1 MPDDVSHA
9 DSDVDNYPAVQNTAA
24 QLDALKLTFLEI
36 GNLVSEQNEA
46 FEQQSFYFHS
56 QLAAKDETIKNL
68 TSRNLQLEQKI
79 KEMEARIKTHSKFN
93 LSAAHSVVYKN
104 FLT

>member
-36 GNLVSEQNEA
+36 RNLVSEQNEA
-46 FEQQSFYFHS
+46 CEQQSLHFHS
-56 QLAAKDETIKNL
+56 QLAAKDKTIKNL
-68 TSRNLQLEQKI
+68 TSSEFTTRTED
-79 KEMEARIKTHSKFN
+79 
-93 LSAAHSVVYKN
+93 
-104 FLT
+104 